1 MRASWPFPPEMGY
14 RSHWLDTFDADMLHH
29 WKQLLF
35 IYLGLDGLFIAVY
48 AVALLAIID
57 RVCGR
62 NEERRGVHEVKERH
76 KNGEAPLDLPTPPP
90 RHWVS
95 RLVWA
100 LVIVDVVEE
109 LSWLFAEPSFESRI
123 TASPRGSRACSRSQQ
138 RRSGSSPRR
147 SSPSLGT
154 GTN

>member
-1 MRASWPFPPEMGY
+1 MGY

-62 NEERRGVHEVKERH
+62 NEERRGVHEVKERQ

-109 LSWLFAEPSFESRI
+109 LSWLFAGAVVRESDHRVPTWFTRLLSLAT
-123 TASPRGSRACSRSQQ
+123 TAKWLLVAALIAVAL
-138 RRSGSSPRR
+138 
-147 SSPSLGT
+147 SPSLGT